1 MHCMFHEIVEFFYFE
16 TFFFNVNFV
25 TIVYYV
31 FLKLLEKINEY
42 SRTAITVLRVTYA
55 LLIIA
60 YVAVL
65 VASMVAPDK
74 KCERKQCM
82 T

>member
-1 MHCMFHEIVEFFYFE
+1 MY
-16 TFFFNVNFV
+16 FV

-31 FLKLLEKINEY
+31 FMKLLEKISEY
-42 SRTAITVLRVTYA
+42 SRTSITVLRVTYA

-65 VASMVAPDK
+65 ITSMVLPDK
-74 KCERKQCM
+74 KC
-82 T
+82 